1 MTKIHALIT
10 PNSNRR
16 AKYEDERHLG
26 HGGLRHPR
34 HIAEFNKM
42 TECSMIKET
51 ENGILKLEAHSQ
63 SSRRHIQ
70 KKTENRKWR
79 NGVKK
84 QSKKLIEEALNY

>member
-34 HIAEFNKM
+34 HIAEFNKI
-42 TECSMIKET
+42 TECSIIKET

-79 NGVKK
+79 NGIKK
-84 QSKKLIEEALNY
+84 QTRNLIEEDLNN